1 MNRDHV
7 DRFCSR
13 VCAHVSFSP
22 DHAAITA
29 ELTAH
34 LEDHAAA
41 LEARGFPSDV
51 AVQQAVDAMGDPKEI
66 GKELDKSHSP
76 FLGWFQIW
84 FRAAVWTLLLLSI
97 LTAAYSLLHSTSS
110 LRLPSQAEA
119 EWLQTHRS
127 FPQVAG
133 ELDPQAVYQGADYRF
148 SVERA
153 ILLDTHTGLR
163 LDCLL
168 RVSWRNPWLPPPNA
182 GALLRAEDDRG
193 NEYPQFQNRPFLTGR
208 YLHGGPLPGASPLPV
223 RYYEL
228 SICQVDPK
236 AETITLLL
244 DPFGAVEARL
254 TIPLREEKAHG

>member
-1 MNRDHV
+1 
-7 DRFCSR
+7 
-13 VCAHVSFSP
+13 
-22 DHAAITA
+22 
-29 ELTAH
+29 
-34 LEDHAAA
+34 
-41 LEARGFPSDV
+41 
-51 AVQQAVDAMGDPKEI
+51 
-66 GKELDKSHSP
+66 
-76 FLGWFQIW
+76 
-84 FRAAVWTLLLLSI
+84 
-97 LTAAYSLLHSTSS
+97 
-110 LRLPSQAEA
+110 
-119 EWLQTHRS
+119 
-127 FPQVAG
+127 VAG

>member
-1 MNRDHV
+1 M
-7 DRFCSR
+7 
-13 VCAHVSFSP
+13 
-22 DHAAITA
+22 
-29 ELTAH
+29 
-34 LEDHAAA
+34 
-41 LEARGFPSDV
+41 
-51 AVQQAVDAMGDPKEI
+51 
-66 GKELDKSHSP
+66 
-76 FLGWFQIW
+76 
-84 FRAAVWTLLLLSI
+84 
-97 LTAAYSLLHSTSS
+97 
-110 LRLPSQAEA
+110 
-119 EWLQTHRS
+119 
-127 FPQVAG
+127 AG
-133 ELDPQAVYQGADYRF
+133 ELEPQAVYQGADYRF
-148 SVERA
+148 SVERV

-208 YLHGGPLPGASPLPV
+208 YLHGGPRPGASPLPV

-228 SICQVDPK
+228 SICQVDLK

>member
-1 MNRDHV
+1 MLHVFDAVPFAILRHSVDDFNRGVRIHEIRGADGH
-7 DRFCSR
+7 RRGPGQHELHR
-13 VCAHVSFSP
+13 V
-22 DHAAITA
+22 
-29 ELTAH
+29 
-34 LEDHAAA
+34 
-41 LEARGFPSDV
+41 
-51 AVQQAVDAMGDPKEI
+51 
-66 GKELDKSHSP
+66 
-76 FLGWFQIW
+76 
-84 FRAAVWTLLLLSI
+84 
-97 LTAAYSLLHSTSS
+97 
-110 LRLPSQAEA
+110 QAEA